1 MRYVITAIATLVL
14 LVGMTMP
21 VRAEPCTRAIG
32 VKTGKAVPCDGDLV
46 PASELLRLLQIETD
60 HGLAETALEKLR
72 ASAAADLALARAE
85 IEAERQKA
93 ENEAALRRQCELAK
107 SPPPYVPDDPAWY
120 TSPWFGGAVGLVV
133 GVTSTVLIVRA
144 LR

>member
-1 MRYVITAIATLVL
+1 MRYVITAIATLAL
-14 LVGMTMP
+14 LWALAEP
-21 VRAEPCTRAIG
+21 VRADPCTKAVS
-32 VKTGKAVPCDGDLV
+32 VKTGKAAPCDGDLV
-46 PASELLRLLQIETD
+46 PVSELLRLLQIETD

-72 ASAAADLALARAE
+72 ASSAADLALARAE

-93 ENEAALRRQCELAK
+93 ENETALRRQCELAK